1 MLSRIRSIMLV
12 TLAAGLMWGCGGERG
27 MEPSG
32 VDEPIG
38 RPLSKMAVAGG
49 GMSQATVVATVSQ
62 DDAPVAGAMVDFA
75 RSVAGQA
82 PDYQWS
88 GMTDDMGRVTV
99 EISGQVSGYYQ
110 ARASRDGSV
119 MGRWSSIPIN
129 GGYTSTV
136 ALPIGGQAQ
145 VTGTS
150 ELISVGVVV
159 SQTGRFSSIG
169 QGYINGFEMALEEV
183 NSQLSDATLRFIVE
197 DDQSTIEGATAAY
210 NKLIHE
216 DGVPAILG
224 VYTSTMVRAVFPIAQ
239 ENEVVAISPTSAA
252 RGLSAIG
259 DFVFR
264 VALTV
269 DALIPGSVKLTREKL
284 GYERVA
290 TMYQSMDVFSQSSDE
305 VLKQAFSE
313 NGVEVLT
320 TETFEAGAMDLS
332 AQFSR
337 IVALNPDA
345 IFVSAISA
353 GRTQALIDGGQHG
366 IPILM
371 PLLTMDEVE
380 RAGETAEGAIS
391 FTYWS
396 STGNVP
402 ANRAFVENYMAKYDG
417 AEPGRFAAVS
427 YATVHILAK
436 AIADAGSSDSRAIR
450 NALAQIENLDT
461 VLGAFSFDANGDA
474 VYDPA
479 VLIVKDGKFEVF
491 DTKTA
496 LATIGETNESGVAG
510 KAVFTQIGDN
520 IKLVVS
526 LANASAGEHAV
537 HIHATGDCSAPDGTS
552 AGGHWNPTGVAHG
565 KWGEGEFH
573 LGDIGNMTV
582 DEQGMGKIELTTNLW
597 EMNTGSDI
605 DIVGKAIIVH
615 AGADDFVSQP
625 SGNAGARIGCGVI
638 ELGQ

>member
-32 VDEPIG
+32 VDEQIG

-62 DDAPVAGAMVDFA
+62 DDALVAGVMVEFA
-75 RSVAGQA
+75 RSIAGQA

-88 GMTDDMGRVTV
+88 GMTDEMGRVTV
-99 EISGQVSGYYQ
+99 EISGQASGYYQ

-136 ALPIGGQAQ
+136 ALPIGGMAR
-145 VTGTS
+145 VIGS
-150 ELISVGVVV
+150 SRPISVGLVV
-159 SQTGRFSSIG
+159 SQTGRLSAVG
-169 QGYINGFEMALEEV
+169 QAFISGFEMAREEV
-183 NSQLSDATLRFIVE
+183 ESQPGGASLRFIIE
-197 DDQSTIEGATAAY
+197 DDQSTIEGGKAAY

-224 VYTSTMVRAVFPIAQ
+224 VFSSTIVREVFPIAQ
-239 ENEVVAISPTSAA
+239 ENGVVAISPTSAA

-264 VALTV
+264 VSLTV
-269 DALIPGSVKLTREKL
+269 DALIPSSVKLTREKL

-290 TMYQSMDVFSQSSDE
+290 TMFESGDVFSQSSDE
-305 VLKQAFSE
+305 VLKSAFSE

-320 TETFEAGAMDLS
+320 TETFETGDMDFS

-345 IFVSAISA
+345 IFVSALPA
-353 GRTQALIDGGQHG
+353 GRIQALIDGRQHG
-366 IPILM
+366 IPILI
-371 PLLTMDEVE
+371 PGLTIDEVD
-380 RAGETAEGAIS
+380 RAGEAAEGAIS
-391 FTYWS
+391 FTSWS
-396 STGNVP
+396 STGNIP
-402 ANRAFVENYMAKYDG
+402 ANRAFIENYMAKYG
-417 AEPGRFAAVS
+417 TEPNRYAATA
-427 YATVHILAK
+427 YATVHIFAK
-436 AIADAGSSDSRAIR
+436 AIADAPSSDPRAIR
-450 NALAQIENLDT
+450 DALAQIENLDT

-474 VYDPA
+474 IFNPA
-479 VLIVKDGKFEVF
+479 VVVVKDGKFENF
-491 DTKTA
+491 GSSLPTA
-496 LATIGETNESGVAG
+496 TAIINETNESGLTG
-510 KAVFTQIGDN
+510 KAVFTQNGDN
-520 IKLVVS
+520 IKFVISV
-526 LANASAGEHAV
+526 ANASPGEHAV
-537 HIHATGDCSAPDGTS
+537 HIHETGDCSASDGTS

-573 LGDIGNMTV
+573 LGDIGNLTANA
-582 DEQGMGKIELTTNLW
+582 QGMGKLELTTNLW

-605 DIVGKAIIVH
+605 DFVGKAIIVH
-615 AGADDFVSQP
+615 ADADDFVSQP
-625 SGNAGARIGCGVI
+625 SGNAGPRIGCGVI
-638 ELGQ
+638 KMD